1 MGRGGDIEEI
11 TISHP
16 TIGKRSFAVEKG
28 ADNTLDLGGYSK
40 EIEMNGNGTAR
51 ASLER
56 KPWMIENVSL
66 NIEADNEDL
75 EFLQNVQDSPIDSEF
90 TFSYV
95 VGDVYRGT
103 GSLTGDLKHNTK
115 SSLAAVTISGGGKCE
130 KIA

>member
-16 TIGKRSFAVEKG
+16 DVGKRSFAVEKG
-28 ADNTLDLGGYSK
+28 GDNTLDLGGYVK

-51 ASLER
+51 AVQER
-56 KPWMIENVSL
+56 KPWMIENIAL
-66 NIEADNEDL
+66 NVEADNKDL
-75 EFLQNVQDSPIDSEF
+75 EFLQDVQDSPNDAEF
-90 TFSYV
+90 TISYV

-103 GSLTGDLKHNTK
+103 GTLTGDLKHNTK
-115 SSLAAVTISGGGKCE
+115 TSLVAVNISGGGKAE